1 MPSRKAESIKALVEL
16 SLTSSSNEQVK
27 FSMGNVTKPVAE
39 TVKEITGLDIEGYD
53 CIIDNFAIKHTLL
66 QHGNAVKEEK
76 RGQVAVTLDYF
87 EKIPMVLKNPNKI
100 SDGGTNKIGRRVI
113 VYEKR
118 VNGVIIYVEEIRR
131 KQKELALLTMY
142 IKKAHKK

>member
-1 MPSRKAESIKALVEL
+1 MTSSKAKSIKALVEW
-16 SLTSSSNEQVK
+16 SLTSNSNEQVK

-39 TVKEITGLDIEGYD
+39 TVREITGLDIDGYD

-87 EKIPMVLKNPNKI
+87 EKIPMVIKNPDKI
-100 SDGGTNKIGRRVI
+100 SDGGTTKIGRRVI

-118 VNGVIIYVEEIRR
+118 VNGVIMYVEEIRT
-131 KQKELALLTMY
+131 KKKELAMLTMY
-142 IKKAHKK
+142 MKKAH